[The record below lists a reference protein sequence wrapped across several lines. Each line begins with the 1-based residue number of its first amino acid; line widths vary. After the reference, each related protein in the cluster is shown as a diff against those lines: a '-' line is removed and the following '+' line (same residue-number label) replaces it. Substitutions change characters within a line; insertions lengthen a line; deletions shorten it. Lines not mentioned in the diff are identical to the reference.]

1 MHIFANVFSTMDKKQ
16 SQPISIARHLK
27 SQEFAWRGLV
37 KIFDHE
43 GNFKIEIIAA
53 IFSIAIS
60 LLLKISSV
68 EFAIVVFCIGLILA
82 LETVNGVVELL
93 CDIITKEYRKDI
105 EYAKDAMAGAV
116 LIGALTTAVVG
127 FIIWTPYII
136 TLIGK

>member
-1 MHIFANVFSTMDKKQ
+1 MEKQ
-16 SQPISIARHLK
+16 ETHSKISVSKHLK
-27 SQEFAWRGLV
+27 SQEYAWRGLV

-53 IFSIAIS
+53 IFAVIIS
-60 LLLKISSV
+60 FLLKISSA
-68 EFAIVVFCIGLILA
+68 EFVIIVFCIGLILA

-116 LIGALTTAVVG
+116 LIGALTTATVG
-127 FIIWTPYII
+127 FLIWFPYII
-136 TLIGK
+136 EILAHN